1 MAQQDGNTPQ
11 RRTSAS
17 HSSAAGERP
26 QGKRFASGNVSPSSY
41 TSSRGP
47 AAKQSASGAS
57 TGQVG
62 VGAHRAPAG
71 ARTSQAARRTS
82 STADRAGARP
92 TGTRFAT
99 GSQHAGNT
107 RSHARAAG
115 GGRVG
120 VQSAYTRQSKQAN
133 KKAPVI
139 PMLIALVVIV
149 AVFAVII
156 FAVIP
161 AVSNMF
167 QGSDEPAVEAGIEVQ
182 VNIPAGASGDQIA
195 SILSQNHIIDDP
207 QDYYAAVRELQ
218 ADTQLKPGDYIL
230 TTGMDPLDVV
240 RQLISGPNVD
250 AISLTI
256 QEGLTVDQTAARVEE
271 TLGIPASDFLAQAK
285 ASNYVADYPFLEGA
299 YNDSLEGFLYP
310 KTYSFTN
317 EPTADEVIRV
327 MLDQFEIETE
337 GLNLTEGAN
346 GLTLQQLVSLAS
358 LVERETAVAD
368 ERPQVASV
376 IYNRLDANMPL
387 QIDAAIVYAR
397 GGGSGTVT
405 YDDLEID
412 SPYNVYQNTGLTPGP
427 ICSPSISSIEAAVSP
442 ADTNYLYYVLSPD
455 NDGTHRFSETYDE
468 FLANREEYVESR
480 S

>member
-1 MAQQDGNTPQ
+1 MF
-11 RRTSAS
+11 
-17 HSSAAGERP
+17 AGIV
-26 QGKRFASGNVSPSSY
+26 F
-41 TSSRGP
+41 
-47 AAKQSASGAS
+47 
-57 TGQVG
+57 VG
-62 VGAHRAPAG
+62 VPAIQG
-71 ARTSQAARRTS
+71 
-82 STADRAGARP
+82 
-92 TGTRFAT
+92 
-99 GSQHAGNT
+99 
-107 RSHARAAG
+107 
-115 GGRVG
+115 
-120 VQSAYTRQSKQAN
+120 
-133 KKAPVI
+133 
-139 PMLIALVVIV
+139 L
-149 AVFAVII
+149 
-156 FAVIP
+156 
-161 AVSNMF
+161 F
-167 QGSDEPAVEAGIEVQ
+167 QGEQEPAVEAGIEVQ
-182 VNIPAGASGDQIA
+182 INIPEGASGDQIA
-195 SILSQNHIIDDP
+195 SILSQNHIIEDP
-207 QDYYAAVRELQ
+207 QNYYAAVRELQ

-240 RQLISGPNVD
+240 RQLIAGPNVD
-250 AISLTI
+250 TINLTI

-310 KTYSFTN
+310 KTYSFTD

-337 GLNLTEGAN
+337 GLNLTDGAN

-412 SPYNVYQNTGLTPGP
+412 SPYNIYQNTGLTPGP